1 MDSRKFKKVENNTP
15 KNKKRKKSLHKKNNY
30 NINNN
35 TYKENKR
42 YSNKIKKYKK
52 EELQNRTNN
61 KHKKE
66 KKVNYKNI
74 LIFCSILLA
83 LIVMGIFGTNLLHKS
98 MMPEGTE
105 LIKPVGFNLTPYGYE
120 WNNTLYGKAIVTDEN
135 GTNSS
140 YYFTLNQMAAL
151 AEDSNNKFNYSDGLY
166 VSYNRNNSKN
176 IKIVDHIYSSNG
188 KEIIKPDNFDEY
200 EFIAN
205 ARFYGR
211 ESPYCLDGFG
221 FTEEEYKNSVF

>member
-1 MDSRKFKKVENNTP
+1 MDSRKFKKVDNNTP

-52 EELQNRTNN
+52 EELQNRTNS

-83 LIVMGIFGTNLLHKS
+83 LLLLLYKTNSITFEVVHY
-98 MMPEGTE
+98 M
-105 LIKPVGFNLTPYGYE
+105 VD
-120 WNNTLYGKAIVTDEN
+120 NTLYGKAIVTDEN

-151 AEDSNNKFNYSDGLY
+151 AKDSNNKFNYSDGLY

-176 IKIVDHIYSSNG
+176 IKIVDRIYSSNG